1 MHVHRLYPLNP
12 LPVLRSISSRLY
24 EQSRLRIAIR
34 WPGLLWSWLW
44 RTRRHCHVA
53 SDCQCPAKD
62 LISAEKCRGI
72 KRAGKTSHSGYSW
85 RDSFAN
91 WDVLVCV
98 HYIPCCA
105 VDRANTGGYSVW
117 MGCGPW
123 YFPPCRWDWLTG
135 EVFSSVFSYLV
146 DAYREWS
153 ASAMAANTFLRCI
166 MASGFPLFAA
176 PVSHI
181 EGLGFFNG

>member
-1 MHVHRLYPLNP
+1 
-12 LPVLRSISSRLY
+12 
-24 EQSRLRIAIR
+24 
-34 WPGLLWSWLW
+34 
-44 RTRRHCHVA
+44 
-53 SDCQCPAKD
+53 
-62 LISAEKCRGI
+62 
-72 KRAGKTSHSGYSW
+72 
-85 RDSFAN
+85 
-91 WDVLVCV
+91 
-98 HYIPCCA
+98 
-105 VDRANTGGYSVW
+105 
-117 MGCGPW
+117 
-123 YFPPCRWDWLTG
+123 LTG